1 MAALYISIIL
11 LFRVV
16 QAVFNKMASN
26 EVENIPTVL
35 VYGAYRNAISAAFG
49 LMLVLI
55 SGNSFGL
62 GATGLLISLC
72 SGVMLSVSGYC
83 GIMCL
88 KTGTVSVSSIFSTAG
103 ILIPI
108 IAGVFFGIPVS
119 AVQCVGLA
127 LFFVS
132 AFLLIRDSRNTT
144 GKFTAGAFFLLV
156 GCLFAEGLTMLS
168 QQAFTKYVPDGSVSA
183 FSFITFCIAALSNL
197 IMFAFFRKKKTA
209 VPGNDKPESSDPAVS
224 HSQPV
229 RLSRRL
235 TVCGVALA
243 VAVFVINQFATMS
256 TALVSPVIL
265 FTFING
271 GGAVIS
277 TVVAAI
283 MYKEKLTPQK
293 IAGVAVGIAS
303 LVIVKMF

>member
-1 MAALYISIIL
+1 MAAIYISIIL

-55 SGNSFGL
+55 SGNGFGL

-197 IMFAFFRKKKTA
+197 IMFAFFRNKKIP
-209 VPGNDKPESSDPAVS
+209 VPGEEKPDPPAAPAQSVKF
-224 HSQPV
+224 
-229 RLSRRL
+229 SRRL
-235 TVCGVALA
+235 IISGFALA

-256 TALVSPVIL
+256 TALVPPVIL

>member
-55 SGNSFGL
+55 SGNGFGL

-197 IMFAFFRKKKTA
+197 IMFAFFRNKKIP
-209 VPGNDKPESSDPAVS
+209 VSGEEKPDPPAAPAQSVKF
-224 HSQPV
+224 
-229 RLSRRL
+229 SRRL
-235 TVCGVALA
+235 IISGFALA
-243 VAVFVINQFATMS
+243 VAVFVINQFATLS
-256 TALVSPVIL
+256 TALVPPVIL

-293 IAGVAVGIAS
+293 IVGVAVGIAS

>member
-1 MAALYISIIL
+1 M
-11 LFRVV
+11 V

-26 EVENIPTVL
+26 EVKNIPTVL

-55 SGNSFGL
+55 SGNGFGL
-62 GATGLLISLC
+62 GAAGLLISLC

-197 IMFAFFRKKKTA
+197 IMFAFFRNKKIP
-209 VPGNDKPESSDPAVS
+209 VPGEEKPDPPAAPAQSVKF
-224 HSQPV
+224 
-229 RLSRRL
+229 SRRL
-235 TVCGVALA
+235 IISGFALA
-243 VAVFVINQFATMS
+243 VAVFVINQFATLS
-256 TALVSPVIL
+256 TALVPPVIL

>member
-1 MAALYISIIL
+1 M
-11 LFRVV
+11 V

-55 SGNSFGL
+55 SGNGFGL

-197 IMFAFFRKKKTA
+197 IMFAFFRNKKIP
-209 VPGNDKPESSDPAVS
+209 VPGEEKPDPPAAPAQSVKF
-224 HSQPV
+224 
-229 RLSRRL
+229 SRRL
-235 TVCGVALA
+235 IISGFALA

-256 TALVSPVIL
+256 TALVPPVIL

>member
-26 EVENIPTVL
+26 EVKNIPTVL

-55 SGNSFGL
+55 SGNGFGL
-62 GATGLLISLC
+62 GATGVLISLC

-197 IMFAFFRKKKTA
+197 IMFAFFRNKKIP
-209 VPGNDKPESSDPAVS
+209 VPGEEKPDPPAAPAQSVKF
-224 HSQPV
+224 
-229 RLSRRL
+229 SRRL
-235 TVCGVALA
+235 IISGFALA

-256 TALVSPVIL
+256 TALVPPVIL

>member
-1 MAALYISIIL
+1 M
-11 LFRVV
+11 V

-26 EVENIPTVL
+26 EVKNIPTVL

-197 IMFAFFRKKKTA
+197 IMFAFFRNKKIP
-209 VPGNDKPESSDPAVS
+209 VPGEEKPDPPAAPAQSVKF
-224 HSQPV
+224 
-229 RLSRRL
+229 SRRL
-235 TVCGVALA
+235 IISGFALA
-243 VAVFVINQFATMS
+243 VAVFVINQFATLS
-256 TALVSPVIL
+256 TALVPPVIL

>member
-1 MAALYISIIL
+1 M
-11 LFRVV
+11 V

-26 EVENIPTVL
+26 EVKNIPTVL

-49 LMLVLI
+49 LMFVLI
-55 SGNSFGL
+55 SGNGFGL
-62 GATGLLISLC
+62 GAAGLLISLC

-127 LFFVS
+127 LFVVS

-156 GCLFAEGLTMLS
+156 GCLFAGGLTMLS

-183 FSFITFCIAALSNL
+183 FSFRTSSCSPFSGTKR
-197 IMFAFFRKKKTA
+197 FRCRAKKKRGK
-209 VPGNDKPESSDPAVS
+209 VPR
-224 HSQPV
+224 QLL
-229 RLSRRL
+229 LS
-235 TVCGVALA
+235 
-243 VAVFVINQFATMS
+243 
-256 TALVSPVIL
+256 P
-265 FTFING
+265 
-271 GGAVIS
+271 
-277 TVVAAI
+277 
-283 MYKEKLTPQK
+283 
-293 IAGVAVGIAS
+293 
-303 LVIVKMF
+303 

>member
-1 MAALYISIIL
+1 M
-11 LFRVV
+11 V

-26 EVENIPTVL
+26 EVKNIPTVL
-35 VYGAYRNAISAAFG
+35 VYGAYRNAISALLG
-49 LMLVLI
+49 LILVLI
-55 SGNSFGL
+55 SGGGFRL

-72 SGVMLSVSGYC
+72 SGVMLSVSGFC

-88 KTGTVSVSSIFSTAG
+88 KTGTVSLASIFSTAG

-108 IAGVFFGIPVS
+108 IAGVFFGTPVS
-119 AVQCVGLA
+119 AMQCAGLA

-132 AFLLIRDSRNTT
+132 AYLLIGDSKKAT
-144 GKFTAGAFFLLV
+144 GKFTVATFFLLI

-183 FSFITFCIAALSNL
+183 FSFITFCIAAVSNL
-197 IMFAFFRKKKTA
+197 VMFAFFRNKKIP
-209 VPGNDKPESSDPAVS
+209 VPGEEKPENSGPPAA
-224 HSQPV
+224 PV
-229 RLSRRL
+229 QSVKFSKRL
-235 TVCGVALA
+235 TVCGIALA
-243 VAVFVINQFATMS
+243 VAVFVINQFATLA

-271 GGAVIS
+271 GGTVIS

-293 IAGVAVGIAS
+293 IAGVAVGIVS
-303 LVIVKMF
+303 LVVVKMF

>member
-26 EVENIPTVL
+26 EVKNIPTVL

-55 SGNSFGL
+55 SGNGFGL
-62 GATGLLISLC
+62 GAAGLLISLC

-197 IMFAFFRKKKTA
+197 IMFAFFRNKNVPVPGEEKTGKGSPA
-209 VPGNDKPESSDPAVS
+209 VPA
-224 HSQPV
+224 QPV
-229 RLSRRL
+229 RFSRRL

-256 TALVSPVIL
+256 TALVPPVIL

-271 GGAVIS
+271 GGTVIS

-293 IAGVAVGIAS
+293 IVGVAVGIAS

>member
-26 EVENIPTVL
+26 EVKNIPTVL

-55 SGNSFGL
+55 SGNGFGL
-62 GATGLLISLC
+62 GATGVLISLC

-197 IMFAFFRKKKTA
+197 IMFAFFRNKKIP
-209 VPGNDKPESSDPAVS
+209 VPGEEKPDPPAAPAQSVKF
-224 HSQPV
+224 
-229 RLSRRL
+229 SRRL
-235 TVCGVALA
+235 IISGFALA
-243 VAVFVINQFATMS
+243 VAVFVINQFATLS
-256 TALVSPVIL
+256 TALVPPVIL

>member
-26 EVENIPTVL
+26 EVKNIPTVL

-62 GATGLLISLC
+62 GAAGLLISLC

-197 IMFAFFRKKKTA
+197 IMFAFFRNKKIP
-209 VPGNDKPESSDPAVS
+209 VPGEEKPDPPAAPAQSVKF
-224 HSQPV
+224 
-229 RLSRRL
+229 SRRL
-235 TVCGVALA
+235 IISGFALA
-243 VAVFVINQFATMS
+243 VAVFVINQFATLS
-256 TALVSPVIL
+256 TALVPPVIL

>member
-1 MAALYISIIL
+1 MAALYISIVL

-26 EVENIPTVL
+26 EVKNIPTVL
-35 VYGAYRNAISAAFG
+35 VYGAYRNTISALLG
-49 LMLVLI
+49 LILVLI
-55 SGNSFGL
+55 SGGGFGL
-62 GATGLLISLC
+62 GATGMLISLC
-72 SGVMLSVSGYC
+72 SGVMLSVSGFC

-108 IAGVFFGIPVS
+108 IAGVFFGTPVS
-119 AVQCVGLA
+119 AMQCAGLA

-132 AFLLIRDSRNTT
+132 AFLLIGDSKKAT
-144 GKFTAGAFFLLV
+144 GKFTAGTFFLLV
-156 GCLFAEGLTMLS
+156 GCLLAEGLTMLS

-183 FSFITFCIAALSNL
+183 FSFITFCIAAVSNL
-197 IMFAFFRKKKTA
+197 VMFAFFRDKK
-209 VPGNDKPESSDPAVS
+209 VPIPGEEKPDSTKAPAQIVKF
-224 HSQPV
+224 
-229 RLSRRL
+229 SRRL

-243 VAVFVINQFATMS
+243 VAVFVINQFATLA
-256 TALVSPVIL
+256 TALVPPAIL

-271 GGAVIS
+271 GGTVIS
-277 TVVAAI
+277 TIVAAI

-293 IAGVAVGIAS
+293 IAGVAVGIIS
-303 LVIVKMF
+303 LVVVKMF

>member
-1 MAALYISIIL
+1 M
-11 LFRVV
+11 V

-26 EVENIPTVL
+26 EVKNIPTVL
-35 VYGAYRNAISAAFG
+35 VYGAYRNTISALFG
-49 LMLVLI
+49 LLLVLI
-55 SGNSFGL
+55 SGSGFGL

-72 SGVMLSVSGYC
+72 SGVMLSVSGFC

-108 IAGVFFGIPVS
+108 IAGVFFGTPVS
-119 AVQCVGLA
+119 AMQCAGLA

-132 AFLLIRDSRNTT
+132 AFLLIGDSKKAT
-144 GKFTAGAFFLLV
+144 GKFTVGTFFLLI

-183 FSFITFCIAALSNL
+183 FSFITFCIAAVSNL
-197 IMFAFFRKKKTA
+197 VMFAFFRNKKIP
-209 VPGNDKPESSDPAVS
+209 VPGEEKPGSPDPPAAPDQSVKF
-224 HSQPV
+224 
-229 RLSRRL
+229 SRRL
-235 TVCGVALA
+235 IISGFALA
-243 VAVFVINQFATMS
+243 VAVFVINQFATLS
-256 TALVSPVIL
+256 TALVPPVIL

-271 GGAVIS
+271 GGTVIS
-277 TVVAAI
+277 TIVAAI

-293 IAGVAVGIAS
+293 IAGVAVGIIS
-303 LVIVKMF
+303 LVVVKMF